1 MLIAKLRA
9 QKENLAAA
17 TSIPNPTSPPCI
29 AMLVQLAYPFIR
41 TGIGAVFVW
50 SGVTKLLAPQQF
62 SIIIDAYGIIPQ
74 TFTLPAAL
82 GLSSLEL
89 LAGLGLI
96 WDVRWAL
103 AIITGLLLMFILVL
117 GYGIGMG
124 LDVDCGCFGPGDP
137 EGEAY
142 HGMRP
147 ALYRD
152 AVMLAGIGYLV
163 LWRRIG
169 SIRPRKLFE
178 LTKRRRN
185 R

>member
-1 MLIAKLRA
+1 MLIAKLRT
-9 QKENLAAA
+9 QKENLATA
-17 TSIPNPTSPPCI
+17 TSIPNPMSRPWI
-29 AMLVQLAYPFIR
+29 VMVVQLVYPLIR
-41 TGIGAVFVW
+41 AGIGAVFIW

-62 SIIIDAYGIIPQ
+62 SILIDAYGLIPQ
-74 TFTLPAAL
+74 TFTLPAAW

-103 AIITGLLLMFILVL
+103 TAITGLLLMFILVL
-117 GYGIGMG
+117 SYGIGIG

-169 SIRPRKLFE
+169 SIRPRKLSE
-178 LTKRRRN
+178 LKKRRRN